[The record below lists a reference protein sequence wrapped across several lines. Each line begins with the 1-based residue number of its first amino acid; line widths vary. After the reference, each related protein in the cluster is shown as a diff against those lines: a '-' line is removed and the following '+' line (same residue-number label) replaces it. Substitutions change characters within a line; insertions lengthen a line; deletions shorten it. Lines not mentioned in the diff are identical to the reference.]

1 MIAERARRV
10 AADIDTL
17 QQLAGNA
24 RLRDDLEER
33 RVALGSLVAA
43 LAGARRMMD
52 YWAARG
58 SGFDLGAEPT
68 LRRAA
73 TAAHNLTAAF
83 SEDVTAIVTGDAF
96 SDTKRALEQALL
108 SLSQRLGVVWHEYVA
123 ANEPHVREE
132 QLEVLGRIRAFV
144 PQVETIRRHLGAI
157 RVASHQ
163 TPSNPQDVVTFDTAV
178 AAVNSE
184 LQLLQGDASIP
195 AEALSFV
202 RACTSADGALLEDLT
217 PVVRL
222 WLQEHDLIDSL
233 RIHL

>member
-33 RVALGSLVAA
+33 RTALGSLVAE

-52 YWAARG
+52 FWQARG
-58 SGFDLGAEPT
+58 SVFDLGDEPA

-73 TAAHNLTAAF
+73 TAVQQLTTAF
-83 SEDVTAIVTGDAF
+83 ADDVTAIVTGDAF
-96 SDTKRALEQALL
+96 SDAKRSLEQARSL
-108 SLSQRLGVVWHEYVA
+108 LSQRLEGVWHEHVA
-123 ANEPHVREE
+123 TNEPHVREE
-132 QLEVLGRIRAFV
+132 QLDVLGRIRAFV

-157 RVASHQ
+157 RLARHQ
-163 TPSNPQDVVTFDTAV
+163 VPSSPQDVERFDEAV

-184 LQLLQGDASIP
+184 LQRLQGDESIP
-195 AEALSFV
+195 AEALTFV
-202 RACTSADGALLEDLT
+202 RACTSDEGARLEDLT
-217 PVVRL
+217 PTVRV
-222 WLQEHDLIDSL
+222 WLQQHDLIDSL